1 MRKGFLSFRL
11 RVDRVMFMENI
22 NATIPVIVTI
32 RHEATAEFFR
42 EYAAKKIHNLELQ
55 YPKIIEAKVI
65 LDKQKHLHTA
75 EIVLFCAN
83 HITLQGTTTHEDMHI
98 AIDKSV
104 AKIARRMRK
113 QKTRLLKRNHPKEDE
128 HIRNLKLRQFG
139 IGAIDHPIESPND
152 PQPIFDQE
160 DYRVLRLFKE
170 DAMINL
176 ELSDDNFI
184 IFKNKRREDALQ
196 LLTKKK
202 NGHYAVIDLES

>member
-1 MRKGFLSFRL
+1 MN
-11 RVDRVMFMENI
+11 D
-22 NATIPVIVTI
+22 TILITTTI
-32 RHEATAEFFR
+32 RKDDIANFFK
-42 EYAAKKIHNLELQ
+42 EYAEKKIQNLEFQ

-65 LDKQKHLHTA
+65 LNKQKHLYIA
-75 EIVLFCAN
+75 EIVLFCASN
-83 HITLQGTTTHEDMHI
+83 ITLQGTTTHEDMHV

-104 AKIARRMRK
+104 SKIARRMRK
-113 QKTRLLKRNHPKEDE
+113 QKTRLLKRNHPKEEE
-128 HIRNLKLRQFG
+128 HIRNLKLRQFE
-139 IGAIDHPIESPND
+139 IGAINHPIESPTD
-152 PQPIFDQE
+152 PQPVFDQE

-184 IFKNKRREDALQ
+184 IFKNKRRNDALQ